1 MFGIGRER
9 DDDTFDRADVF
20 EPAHLPDPGSFL
32 GDVDVLVGDE
42 HLAVHRLAAELF
54 EERGVYDVTFGY
66 NLARL
71 NRDRR
76 HPDAGFRYGTEVRRA
91 DGTAD
96 DGDESADDATVKGD
110 DAAPTRVLR
119 AEFTPTTEFCPQSEQ
134 LATGAFRAW
143 NGLGE
148 RHEFDVVVVR
158 VDGMHQESARINAA
172 LAELDPRS
180 VDANAPSTASADGGR
195 DGESSPA
202 GGFESPF

>member
-1 MFGIGRER
+1 MFGIGRGG
-9 DDDTFDRADVF
+9 DDDGTFDRTDVF
-20 EPAHLPDPGSFL
+20 EPAHLPEPGSFL
-32 GDVDVLVGDE
+32 DDVDVLVGDE

-76 HPDAGFRYGTEVRRA
+76 HPDAGFRYGTEVRR
-91 DGTAD
+91 DDDSAD
-96 DGDESADDATVKGD
+96 DGEDAR
-110 DAAPTRVLR
+110 RVLR

-143 NGLGE
+143 NGLDE

-158 VDGMHQESARINAA
+158 VDDMHQESARINAA
-172 LAELDPRS
+172 LAELDPEN
-180 VDANAPSTASADGGR
+180 VDADAPSTASSDSGR
-195 DGESSPA
+195 SGESSAA